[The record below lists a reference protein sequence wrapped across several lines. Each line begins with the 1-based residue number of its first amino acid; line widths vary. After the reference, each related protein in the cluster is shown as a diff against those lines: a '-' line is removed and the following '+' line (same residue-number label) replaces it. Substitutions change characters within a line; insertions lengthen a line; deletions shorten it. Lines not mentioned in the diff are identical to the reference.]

1 MEHEQYGGG
10 FIQGVNRNWFKQ
22 HTTAQDHGRV
32 EGMQESA
39 GPYLSGVEV
48 HGAPVIT
55 KTVLP
60 PAPTGLIHNQS

>member
-1 MEHEQYGGG
+1 MEHEQYGG

-22 HTTAQDHGRV
+22 HTTAQDYGRV

-48 HGAPVIT
+48 HGAPVTT
-55 KTVLP
+55 KTVSP